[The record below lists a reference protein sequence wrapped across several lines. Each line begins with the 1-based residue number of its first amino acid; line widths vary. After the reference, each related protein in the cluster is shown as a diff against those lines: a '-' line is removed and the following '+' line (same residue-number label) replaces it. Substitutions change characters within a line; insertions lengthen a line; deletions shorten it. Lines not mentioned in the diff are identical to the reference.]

1 MIGAVSLLC
10 LLSLIQ
16 VIHSRYLAFVG
27 GSNIYVYSFNTNN
40 GSLTELSLTPQQNSG
55 WISLFPKI
63 NPTLLLST
71 GSNQIALYAVN
82 TSNGRL
88 TFINEQSSGGTGPA
102 YVSWNGK
109 GTFALVANY
118 GTSDTNSAGASVA
131 ILPVNNSRLQP
142 PSDIVY
148 HYGNGTNPDR
158 QTGPHPH
165 EAITDS
171 SGVFTFV
178 PDLGLDKTFQYILNN
193 NGTFS
198 NNTAEYIKSG
208 VPGDGPRHMTWHP
221 TNLFAYVLNEVMG
234 SIDVYG
240 YDITTGLING
250 PYQSITTL
258 PEGWSGDN
266 RAAEIQT
273 TPDGKF
279 LYASNRGYDSIVS
292 YQIDISSKT
301 THLKLITW
309 TTYLVTYPRSFNID
323 PTGKFL
329 LVGSSASN
337 QIVSFSI
344 NATSGILTPTGAVT
358 NVPNAICIQIVEVP

>member
-1 MIGAVSLLC
+1 VVSVLC
-10 LLSLIQ
+10 LLFQITSG
-16 VIHSRYLAFVG
+16 RYLAYVG
-27 GSNIYVYSFNTNN
+27 GSNIYVFSFNTTN
-40 GSLTELSLTPQQNSG
+40 GALSQQSLTPQQNSG

-71 GSNQIALYAVN
+71 GPNQISLYAVN

-88 TFINEQSSGGTGPA
+88 TFINEQGSGGTGPA
-102 YVSWNGK
+102 YVSWNGA
-109 GTFALVANY
+109 GTFAMVANY

-131 ILPVNNSRLQP
+131 VLPVVNSRLQP
-142 PSDIVY
+142 TSDIVY

-165 EAITDS
+165 EVITDT
-171 SGVFTFV
+171 GGRFTFV
-178 PDLGLDKTFQYILNN
+178 PDLGLDKTFQYILNP

-198 NNTAEYIKSG
+198 NNTAEFVKSG

-234 SIDVYG
+234 SVDVYN
-240 YDITTGLING
+240 YDNTTGLMTG
-250 PYQSITTL
+250 PVQSISTL

-273 TPDGKF
+273 TPDGRF
-279 LYASNRGYDSIVS
+279 LYASNRGFDSIVS
-292 YQIDISSKT
+292 FQIDTSSKT
-301 THLKLITW
+301 AHLKLITW
-309 TTYLVTYPRSFNID
+309 TTYAITYPRNFDID

-329 LVGSSASN
+329 LVGSSTSN
-337 QIVSFSI
+337 QIVSFAI
-344 NATSGILTPTGAVT
+344 NATTGILTPTGAVT
-358 NVPNAICIQIVEVP
+358 SVPNAICIQIVEVP